1 MAQRPARR
9 ICLLYLGVVMASAV
23 VEADP
28 ASSELTKCQFSRKE
42 LHTTVRSAA
51 VTALT
56 GICDPVEME
65 ARLTG
70 MEQRLK
76 HQIEELKET
85 LTKLFIDGVAYD
97 YDDGDVPLEQHP
109 YTGAA
114 SSQAA
119 SETASRT
126 VIGTA
131 GSAERRSGTERVGS
145 GATLRQHGG
154 FEAYNEIKTAADN
167 SRTSSVTRAELER
180 RTASSVT
187 AGTTAVAGAHSA
199 AGAAHRAQ
207 STGAGAA
214 GTQADGSRSGTS
226 HSYTHRWTSSSRSQ
240 NSSQGSDGTVVGA
253 EQATGSSDG
262 RSGSGTSQEQ
272 ALTRGASVSYTAAAV
287 EEGVVET
294 GATHSAGSRR
304 SSSHAHSH
312 RWSASSGG
320 ASRENQ
326 TSDEASQGGLRSSQ
340 EVGVEGE
347 AGQHR
352 GASSHRYSYERTASS
367 TSRGVSG
374 SAAAGSQEARAIGA
388 ADSSQRR
395 DSQDYDRSAEGRNYL
410 YERTASASHS
420 SSGVTAGEREQKAR
434 AIGDTSEYGGDQD
447 AQRYGSARSE
457 SRHHN
462 YERRTSSRGSAE
474 DATRRQSQAS
484 RAIDGTENSH
494 TGTRHSSGHRS
505 SSQHYAQGRSSSSRS
520 SSAEA
525 GETPYV
531 DFGPGGGPEQQ
542 SWFPGTSRTT
552 AGTGVPDLAT
562 ASTARTG
569 GFGFGAVG
577 EPLEEGALRSS
588 VARARAGGSQ
598 ASSGDGTV
606 VFRDGQTYATSQ
618 EARRPG
624 SVAGGDSSQYA
635 TYNASWSSSGERQVT
650 AYDASSASRPEGTQ
664 VRFMASYTPTQ
675 SPGGYTAFTGQQSGG
690 GSGWHRSR
698 HSRGRSRSARRR
710 AMARRRA
717 TDTVSSVTG
726 GESAPLSRYLEI
738 GQYND
743 TVYEAEDGK
752 QRYSY
757 YWEINDFRTMMATWE
772 NHHSLRSPSFYVFRG
787 GYRMYIRV
795 FPSRQGGNVYLHTGL
810 TQGEYDDQLQW
821 PFEMRLRLS
830 LLDHSSLQHDIR
842 SRIWDPRRLCSRWNW
857 QKPRRRDNFECVG
870 LGFPQSLLD
879 TQRFLLDGAVLIKLE
894 VFLED

>member
-1 MAQRPARR
+1 MSASLCSNRR
-9 ICLLYLGVVMASAV
+9 LLMASAV

-131 GSAERRSGTERVGS
+131 GSAERRSGTEP
-145 GATLRQHGG
+145 
-154 FEAYNEIKTAADN
+154 
-167 SRTSSVTRAELER
+167 
-180 RTASSVT
+180 
-187 AGTTAVAGAHSA
+187 
-199 AGAAHRAQ
+199 
-207 STGAGAA
+207 
-214 GTQADGSRSGTS
+214 
-226 HSYTHRWTSSSRSQ
+226 
-240 NSSQGSDGTVVGA
+240 
-253 EQATGSSDG
+253 
-262 RSGSGTSQEQ
+262 
-272 ALTRGASVSYTAAAV
+272 
-287 EEGVVET
+287 
-294 GATHSAGSRR
+294 
-304 SSSHAHSH
+304 
-312 RWSASSGG
+312 
-320 ASRENQ
+320 
-326 TSDEASQGGLRSSQ
+326 
-340 EVGVEGE
+340 
-347 AGQHR
+347 
-352 GASSHRYSYERTASS
+352 
-367 TSRGVSG
+367 
-374 SAAAGSQEARAIGA
+374 
-388 ADSSQRR
+388 
-395 DSQDYDRSAEGRNYL
+395 
-410 YERTASASHS
+410 
-420 SSGVTAGEREQKAR
+420 
-434 AIGDTSEYGGDQD
+434 
-447 AQRYGSARSE
+447 
-457 SRHHN
+457 
-462 YERRTSSRGSAE
+462 
-474 DATRRQSQAS
+474 
-484 RAIDGTENSH
+484 
-494 TGTRHSSGHRS
+494 
-505 SSQHYAQGRSSSSRS
+505 
-520 SSAEA
+520 

-577 EPLEEGALRSS
+577 EPLEEGALRFS

-598 ASSGDGTV
+598 ASGDGTV

-664 VRFMASYTPTQ
+664 VRFLASYTPTQ